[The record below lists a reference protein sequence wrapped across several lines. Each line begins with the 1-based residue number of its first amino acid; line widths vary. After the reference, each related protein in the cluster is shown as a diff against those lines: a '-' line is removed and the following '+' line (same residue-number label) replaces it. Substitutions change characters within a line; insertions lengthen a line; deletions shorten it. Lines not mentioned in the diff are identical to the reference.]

1 MLDVDYDGQRLV
13 ASFIPASDGTLTV
26 RVTGL
31 DEGLLAEQVTSAR
44 TGRLTPVDID
54 APGQPGLVVSATL
67 ALADGSIAPREFRI
81 GAPSA
86 G

>member
-1 MLDVDYDGQRLV
+1 MMSASSPLV
-13 ASFIPASDGTLTV
+13 
-26 RVTGL
+26 R
-31 DEGLLAEQVTSAR
+31 TSTA
-44 TGRLTPVDID
+44 TDAVDID

-81 GAPSA
+81 GAPGA

>member
-1 MLDVDYDGQRLV
+1 MIGACGLHVHAQTRRPSLTGWVCRDVGV
-13 ASFIPASDGTLTV
+13 EPAGA
-26 RVTGL
+26 
-31 DEGLLAEQVTSAR
+31 DEHADA
-44 TGRLTPVDID
+44 VDID

-81 GAPSA
+81 GAPGA